1 MPEIQFLYILRV
13 FLVFYILANALLVI
27 LLAALLKNLYYLF
40 LIFATVSHKAFR
52 LVQVNLVSL
61 HLFGRFFA

>member
-40 LIFATVSHKAFR
+40 LIFATVSQ
-52 LVQVNLVSL
+52 QV
-61 HLFGRFFA
+61 F